1 MINFFFIGLQKQIIP
16 ITFQNQKGKYFS
28 FLVLQTW
35 VSYEARLAKAAR
47 MGLSRFGGRID

>member
-16 ITFQNQKGKYFS
+16 ITFQNQKEKYFS